1 MRVQFSLLSA
11 TLGFLFLNTI
21 YNFSYAQT
29 SQSTGS
35 SQTKI
40 ILTEEK
46 VKELI
51 LKQGLEKKEVEV
63 KYGQYALAPSL
74 ILSQYNWNLTAE
86 SGYEWDNS
94 VTVLSTSN
102 SGQANYQR
110 FRTTVGL
117 NRYFTT
123 GTYLGFELSR
133 LAQDIRLPQ
142 TSTSTTPRHQVLGI
156 AGVVLEQALWGNFL
170 GAGDRGLVR
179 AAQLTYDAQ
188 KIERLDEIEN
198 VIISGVQQYWT
209 ALIAQKSYKEAIN
222 ARDRYKQIAANIQ
235 KNTRLGN
242 TNPGD
247 LPQVRAELESKEQN
261 VDSSFVFFQSEQDK
275 LLTLL
280 NLDPNSE
287 VEYEGVEN
295 VKYTQPVIESI
306 DTKSLRS
313 IQAQTLRVQA
323 ASEAYEASK
332 TNYRPKLNLVG
343 KAYSSGIGTDSDM
356 SQEQMLSGTQ
366 PKYYIG
372 LRLQHTFGDDI
383 NEEQIR
389 NKRLA
394 KELETIKMER
404 SLLNV
409 ENRKSLLERNVLSAY
424 TILESTQ
431 RQKAFRKTASDE
443 LAKSYNLGRVDIS
456 SYITALNNYYTAEVQ
471 YTEAVA
477 NLKLAEKELLAF
489 KDQLVP

>member
-1 MRVQFSLLSA
+1 MKAQFSLLSA
-11 TLGFLFLNTI
+11 TFLLLCMAVAN
-21 YNFSYAQT
+21 AQT
-29 SQSTGS
+29 KETSTAS
-35 SQTKI
+35 KI

-46 VKELI
+46 VKDLI
-51 LKQGLEKKEVEV
+51 LTQGLEKKEVEV
-63 KYGQYALAPSL
+63 KYGQYSLAPTL

-94 VTVLSTSN
+94 VSVLSTSN
-102 SGQANYQR
+102 SGQADYQR

-123 GTYLGFELSR
+123 GTYLGFELNR
-133 LAQDIRLPQ
+133 LAQDIRLPEN
-142 TSTSTTPRHQVLGI
+142 STATTPRHQVLGV
-156 AGVVLEQALWGNFL
+156 AGVILEQALWGNFL

-179 AAQLTYDAQ
+179 SAQLTYDAQ

-209 ALIAQKSYKEAIN
+209 ALIAQKAYKEAIN
-222 ARDRYKQIAANIQ
+222 ARDRYKQIAANVQ
-235 KNTRLGN
+235 KNNRLGN

-261 VDSSFVFFQSEQDK
+261 VNSSYVFFQSEQDK
-275 LLTLL
+275 LLTVL
-280 NLDPNSE
+280 NLDPNLE

-295 VKYTQPVIESI
+295 IKYTQPTIENI

-323 ASEAYEASK
+323 ANEAYEASK
-332 TNYRPKLNLVG
+332 TNYLPKINLVG
-343 KAYSSGIGTDSDM
+343 KAYTSGIGTDSAE
-356 SQEQMLSGTQ
+356 SHEQVFSGTQ

-372 LRLQHTFGDDI
+372 LRLQHTFGADI

-404 SLLNV
+404 SLLNI

-424 TILESTQ
+424 SILESTL
-431 RQKAFRKTASDE
+431 RQKNFRKTASDE

-456 SYITALNNYYTAEVQ
+456 SYIIALNNYYTAEVQ